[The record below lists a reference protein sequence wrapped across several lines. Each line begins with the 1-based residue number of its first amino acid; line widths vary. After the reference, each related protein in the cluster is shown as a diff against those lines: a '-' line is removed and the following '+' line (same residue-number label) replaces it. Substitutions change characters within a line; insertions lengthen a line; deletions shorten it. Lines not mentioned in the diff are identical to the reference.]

1 MELRKRISRYKSVEV
16 RTHDHT
22 FQPHAVSPDAAV
34 LQSSVGGKENG
45 KLLDEVGCQF
55 KHRQVASLVV
65 RLDECR
71 HMVSC
76 TNPCHVSSFY
86 TVSTHTLLKCGIVL
100 VKRSEQCLILAAD
113 SLIGIAHHFR
123 RNIRF
128 TV

>member
-1 MELRKRISRYKSVEV
+1 TAI
-16 RTHDHT
+16 
-22 FQPHAVSPDAAV
+22 

-65 RLDECR
+65 SLDECR

-86 TVSTHTLLKCGIVL
+86 TVRPHTLLKRCVVL
-100 VKRSEQCLILAAD
+100 VKRSKQCFILAAD
-113 SLIGIAHHFR
+113 SLIGIAHHFC
-123 RNIRF
+123 RNIRLS
-128 TV
+128 V